1 MGRHESTGFRGY
13 LVRVQT
19 KQGRIYRHR
28 NLRLVLDKSKL
39 QGLSLQTH
47 RLADR
52 ATINGDEI
60 ERVTSYDVGN
70 HDSLTEGL
78 PVVAWR
84 SYAAKDGGKKA
95 MGGRSLGRYP
105 VIEETT
111 LDEFVQLAHTNTKL
125 PGEATDV
132 RSVQTANVE
141 DDEQVAKLYS
151 LGILYDGPEL
161 GPANTQTETVIET
174 GESAFANAA
183 DTSAPTPDTASPYQA
198 DSLETIRHAEPLYT
212 VRHVVAKKK
221 GKRVVGHSAAKSP
234 LTTTT
239 TMTKDAKRPE
249 ENVVKDETKTS
260 DDEYDDSVPT
270 LFALNGVWEDGEGQ
284 TIDGRALWSDLE
296 EFEYVVLADD
306 DLASLAGSWVEL
318 ESVLGTDDGE

>member
-1 MGRHESTGFRGY
+1 MGRHETTGFRGY

-19 KQGRIYRHR
+19 KQGRVYRHR
-28 NLRLVLDKSKL
+28 NLRLVLDKSRN

-47 RLADR
+47 RLGER
-52 ATINGDEI
+52 ATVDDVEG
-60 ERVTSYDVGN
+60 VTSHDVGD

-84 SYAAKDGGKKA
+84 SYASKDGGKK
-95 MGGRSLGRYP
+95 GGRSLGRYP
-105 VIEETT
+105 VLEETS
-111 LDEFVQLAHTNTKL
+111 LDEFVQLAHANTKL
-125 PGEATDV
+125 PGEKASVHVAARNDV
-132 RSVQTANVE
+132 NVE

-151 LGILYDGPEL
+151 LGILYDGP
-161 GPANTQTETVIET
+161 
-174 GESAFANAA
+174 ANADTDTLA
-183 DTSAPTPDTASPYQA
+183 DASAVASAVASTDAAATTLPTTDDVASPYQA

-212 VRHVVAKKK
+212 VRHVVAKRK
-221 GKRVVGHSAAKSP
+221 GKRVVGHSAAKPAP
-234 LTTTT
+234 LGTTDSKETS
-239 TMTKDAKRPE
+239 
-249 ENVVKDETKTS
+249 ENVTTGGDEH
-260 DDEYDDSVPT
+260 DDSVPP

-306 DLASLAGSWVEL
+306 DLASMAGSWVEL